1 MRTIGLLGGMSWE
14 STAVYYRRINEQT
27 RDRLG
32 GLHSA
37 EVLMR
42 SVDFDKIVA
51 LQQADAWDKAG
62 AVLAGFARDLE
73 AAGAACIVIC
83 TNTMH
88 KLADTVQ
95 SAVTVPLLHIVDV
108 TGQAVK
114 AAGVKRPLLLATRYT
129 MEQDFYLSQL
139 RDKHGIAAM
148 VPDAEDRTTVHDIIF
163 DELCRGI
170 VLEQSRQRYLDVIAS
185 EGGRRRRRDPRL
197 YRDRSPDRPGA
208 HRPADIRFHAAAR
221 RCRRRLCAR
230 AERRAPAQRRITRPW
245 RLHPPHFSI
254 GRFSRYE
261 VSAHPIGLRPPDGR
275 EPGTLFR

>member
-62 AVLAGFARDLE
+62 TVLAGFARDLE
-73 AAGAACIVIC
+73 AAGAACVVIC

-95 SAVTVPLLHIVDV
+95 SAVTVPLLHITDV

-139 RDKHGIAAM
+139 RAKHGIAAM
-148 VPDAEDRTTVHDIIF
+148 VPDAEDRTSVHDIIF
-163 DELCRGI
+163 GELCRGI
-170 VLEQSRQRYLDVIAS
+170 VLEQSRQRYLEVI
-185 EGGRRRRRDPRL
+185 DK
-197 YRDRSPDRPGA
+197 
-208 HRPADIRFHAAAR
+208 
-221 RCRRRLCAR
+221 AR
-230 AERRAPAQRRITRPW
+230 AAGADGVILGCTEIELLIGPDHVGLPTFDSTLLHADSAVDFALEQSDAPRRNAA
-245 RLHPPHFSI
+245 
-254 GRFSRYE
+254 
-261 VSAHPIGLRPPDGR
+261 
-275 EPGTLFR
+275 

>member
-14 STAVYYRRINEQT
+14 STAVYYRRINELT

-42 SVDFDKIVA
+42 SVDFNKIVA

-95 SAVTVPLLHIVDV
+95 SAVTVPLLHITDV

-129 MEQDFYLSQL
+129 MEQDFYL
-139 RDKHGIAAM
+139 
-148 VPDAEDRTTVHDIIF
+148 
-163 DELCRGI
+163 
-170 VLEQSRQRYLDVIAS
+170 
-185 EGGRRRRRDPRL
+185 
-197 YRDRSPDRPGA
+197 
-208 HRPADIRFHAAAR
+208 
-221 RCRRRLCAR
+221 
-230 AERRAPAQRRITRPW
+230 
-245 RLHPPHFSI
+245 
-254 GRFSRYE
+254 
-261 VSAHPIGLRPPDGR
+261 
-275 EPGTLFR
+275 